1 MTIAPTTMSP
11 TASVVTTIATVAFD
25 VAHTTTT
32 TKLAWFK
39 FGYDS
44 EFVH

>member
-32 TKLAWFK
+32 KLSWFK
-39 FGYDS
+39 FGYDF